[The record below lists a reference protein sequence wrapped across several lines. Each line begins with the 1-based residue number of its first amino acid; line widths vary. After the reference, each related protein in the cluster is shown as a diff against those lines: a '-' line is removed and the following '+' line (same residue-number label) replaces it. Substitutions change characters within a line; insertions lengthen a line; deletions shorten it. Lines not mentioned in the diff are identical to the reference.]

1 MIDRLSRI
9 LFRFRYLVWMIVLPL
24 IALSWLFVPAVE
36 FDQTIEGFF
45 PHDHPALL
53 SYEKTKRA
61 FGGDQIV
68 FVAYDD
74 PGLWTPAGM
83 ERVRTL
89 ADRISEEVPGVERV
103 DAIDQMPVPWLVDDA
118 VAAVS
123 SNSFSFSGLIRM
135 AAGRANVAMLV
146 KSVEDDPEGQA
157 SIRRRISSHPLFNGL
172 LVDGEGQMTAILV
185 RLDASA
191 EADRRPAVLT
201 LRNIADE
208 FARQQKLERV
218 AVAGPPVL
226 VVDGFVSLDRDNQ
239 TLGVVAMI
247 LMTITMLIAV
257 RNPAWA
263 LLSLIAGW
271 ATWEVTRIF
280 ITIFHLKLTLSA
292 GPIVAQTVV
301 LCMPAAS
308 HLAVRFF
315 SILHQGTGRAE
326 TAHQTLTVMFAPVA
340 WCAIASA
347 SGYLATWAAT
357 TVQPVAQLGITMFA
371 CNLLAGALV
380 WALSAGAMT
389 MRMRRRPNDGAAMEQ
404 GTAAV
409 AEGVG
414 RMTGWVLTHPGAT
427 LAMFLTPVLI
437 ATAGVVWIQFESNY
451 INIHKPRSRVARD
464 YRFIESRMGGIGL
477 VELISPAPEKI
488 SAEWLDDLGQVTA
501 RMRAENP
508 VMVAG
513 IVSLADLLS
522 APPGDDA
529 AVRETIVSTKID
541 ALSTPKYEHFLNNL
555 WSRKEGGDGEQVRIL
570 IRIQESAQPELKEE
584 CFAKLLAISQQSK
597 LSDKTFITGL
607 SHLMT
612 QITHAVV
619 STSFYS
625 TICSGVMSLL
635 MLWMALRNLPLAVL
649 AFAPTLLAVGLVLGI
664 MGWLGLKIDMSTALV
679 AGVAIGLSVDDAVHC
694 LLRWKQELRAGRAS
708 DEALKVAY
716 AGSGPGVV
724 LSSSAV
730 SLGFLA
736 MLYSEFVPMSSF
748 GWLVA
753 VATAGGSL
761 GNLVVIPAILA
772 LFTRRTGAS
781 VAQGTVRHVV

>member
-1 MIDRLSRI
+1 MIDWLSRVV
-9 LFRFRYLVWMIVLPL
+9 FRFRYAVWAVVIPL
-24 IALSWLFVPAVE
+24 IALSWIFVPPVD

-53 SYEKTKRA
+53 SYDKSKQA

-74 PGLWTPAGM
+74 DQLWTPEGM
-83 ERVRTL
+83 DRVRLL
-89 ADRISEEVPGVERV
+89 ADRISEQVPGVERV
-103 DAIDQMPVPWLVDDA
+103 DAVDQMPVPWLVDEA
-118 VAAVS
+118 VAALAS
-123 SNSFSFSGLIRM
+123 ESFSWFGLIRM
-135 AAGRANVAMLV
+135 VSGRVPVSMVVRSVA
-146 KSVEDDPEGQA
+146 DDPEAQA
-157 SIRRRISSHPLFNGL
+157 KLRQRISAHPLFNGL
-172 LVDGEGQMTAILV
+172 LVDGTGKTTAVIV
-185 RLDASA
+185 RLNAA
-191 EADRRPAVLT
+191 LEADRRPAVIA
-201 LRNIADE
+201 LRKVADA
-208 FARQQKLERV
+208 FAIEQKLERV

-247 LMTITMLIAV
+247 LMTITMLVAV

-271 ATWEVTRIF
+271 ATWEITRIF

-292 GPIVAQTVV
+292 GPIIAQTVV

-315 SILHQGTGRAE
+315 SILHQGAKRADA
-326 TAHQTLTVMFAPVA
+326 AHSTLTVMFTPVA

-347 SGYLATWAAT
+347 SGYFATWVAT

-371 CNLLAGALV
+371 CNLVAGALV
-380 WALSAGAMT
+380 WALAAGAMT
-389 MRMRRRPNDGAAMEQ
+389 IRFRRGPAEAASVEQ

-414 RMTGWVLTHPGAT
+414 RLTGWVLTHPGIT
-427 LAMFLTPVLI
+427 LSLFLTPVLV
-437 ATAGVVWIQFESNY
+437 ATLGVIWIQFESNY

-477 VELISPAPEKI
+477 VELISPAPEKMTPD
-488 SAEWLDDLGQVTA
+488 WLDEVGRITA
-501 RMRAENP
+501 KMKQDNP
-508 VMVAG
+508 KMVSG

-522 APPGDDA
+522 VPPGVEA
-529 AVRETIVSTKID
+529 SEREAIVSTKIRI
-541 ALSTPKYEHFLNNL
+541 LSQPRYAEFLDNL
-555 WSRKEGGDGEQVRIL
+555 WSRNEEDPSHDLVRIL
-570 IRIQESAQPELKEE
+570 VRIQESAQPELKEE
-584 CFAKLLAISQQSK
+584 CFANLLATTQNE

-619 STSFYS
+619 STSFRA
-625 TICSGVMSLL
+625 TIWSAIMSVA
-635 MLWMALRNLPLAVL
+635 MLWLALRSFPLAVL

-694 LLRWKQELRAGRAS
+694 LLRWKQELRAGRPS

-772 LFTRRTGAS
+772 LVTRRT
-781 VAQGTVRHVV
+781 R

>member
-9 LFRFRYLVWMIVLPL
+9 LFRFRYAVWLVVVPL
-24 IALSWLFVPAVE
+24 IGLSWLLVPPVE

-45 PHDHPALL
+45 PDDHPALL
-53 SYEKTKRA
+53 SYDKTKLA

-74 PGLWTPAGM
+74 PQLWTPGGM
-83 ERVRTL
+83 DRVRIL
-89 ADRISEEVPGVERV
+89 ADRISGEVPGVERV
-103 DAIDQMPVPWLVDDA
+103 DAVDQMPVPWLVDEA
-118 VAAVS
+118 VAAIT
-123 SNSFSFSGLIRM
+123 SNAFSWVGLMRM
-135 AAGRANVAMLV
+135 AVGRANVSMVVRSAA
-146 KSVEDDPEGQA
+146 DDPEELA
-157 SIRRRISSHPLFNGL
+157 RIRQRISAHPLFNGL
-172 LVDGEGQMTAILV
+172 LVDGSGQTTAIIV
-185 RLDASA
+185 RLNASA
-191 EADRRPAVLT
+191 ETDRRPAVIA
-201 LRNIADE
+201 LRRIADE
-208 FARQQKLERV
+208 FAEQQKLERV

-247 LMTITMLIAV
+247 LMTVTMLIAV

-271 ATWEVTRIF
+271 ATWEITRIF

-292 GPIVAQTVV
+292 GPIIAQTVV

-315 SILHQGTGRAE
+315 SILHAGGNRRD
-326 TAHQTLTVMFAPVA
+326 TAHATLTVMFAPVA

-347 SGYLATWAAT
+347 IGYLATWAAT
-357 TVQPVAQLGITMFA
+357 TVKPVAQLGITMFA
-371 CNLLAGALV
+371 CNLVAGALV

-389 MRMRRRPNDGAAMEQ
+389 MRLRRGNGGAESVER

-414 RMTGWVLTHPGAT
+414 RMTGWVLTHPGTT
-427 LAMFLTPVLI
+427 LSLFLTPVLL
-437 ATAGVVWIQFESNY
+437 ATAGIVWIQFESNY
-451 INIHKPRSRVARD
+451 INIHKPWSRVARD
-464 YRFIESRMGGIGL
+464 YRYIESRMGGIGL
-477 VELISPAPEKI
+477 VELISPAPEKMTP
-488 SAEWLDDLGQVTA
+488 EWLDKVGQVTA
-501 RMRAENP
+501 KMREENP
-508 VMVAG
+508 QMVSG

-522 APPGDDA
+522 VPPGADKDERERIVA
-529 AVRETIVSTKID
+529 MKVRI
-541 ALSTPKYEHFLNNL
+541 LGQPKYAHFLNNL
-555 WSRKEGGDGEQVRIL
+555 WKRHGGNDSGGDLVRIL

-584 CFAKLLAISQQSK
+584 CFAKLLAVSRGE
-597 LSDKTFITGL
+597 LSEKTFITGL

-619 STSFYS
+619 NTAFRA
-625 TICSGVMSLL
+625 TIWSAVMSLA
-635 MLWMALRNLPLAVL
+635 MLWLALRHLPLAML

-664 MGWLGLKIDMSTALV
+664 MGWMGVKVDMSTALV

-694 LLRWKQELRAGRAS
+694 LLRWKQELRAGRTS
-708 DEALKVAY
+708 DDALKVAY

-736 MLYSEFVPMSSF
+736 MLFSEFVPMSSF

-772 LFTRRTGAS
+772 LVTRRT
-781 VAQGTVRHVV
+781 R

>member
-1 MIDRLSRI
+1 MIDRLARN
-9 LFRFRYLVWMIVLPL
+9 LFRFRYAVWAVVIPLIVL
-24 IALSWLFVPAVE
+24 SWIFVPPVE

-45 PHDHPALL
+45 PPDHPALT
-53 SYEKTKRA
+53 SYERTKHE

-74 PGLWTPAGM
+74 EQLWTNAGM
-83 ERVRTL
+83 ERVRLL
-89 ADRISEEVPGVERV
+89 ANRLEEGVPSVERV
-103 DAIDQMPVPWLVDDA
+103 DAVDQMPVPWMVDDA
-118 VAAVS
+118 VAAATATR
-123 SNSFSFSGLIRM
+123 FSWMGLIKM
-135 AAGRANVAMLV
+135 VGGRATVSTVV
-146 KSVEDDPEGQA
+146 KSLADDPEELTTFRQ
-157 SIRRRISSHPLFNGL
+157 RIAAHPLFNGL
-172 LVDGEGQMTAILV
+172 LVDGTGKTTAILV
-185 RLDASA
+185 RLDAKA
-191 EADRRPAVLT
+191 EDQRRPAVLA
-201 LRNIADE
+201 LRRIADE
-208 FARQQKLERV
+208 FAKEQKLDHV

-239 TLGVVAMI
+239 TLGVVAVV
-247 LMTITMLIAV
+247 LMAITMLIAV

-263 LLSLIAGW
+263 ILSIVAGW
-271 ATWEVTRIF
+271 ATWELTRIF

-315 SILHQGTGRAE
+315 SILHTGMKRPDA
-326 TAHQTLTVMFAPVA
+326 AHQALTVMFTPVA

-347 SGYLATWAAT
+347 TGYLATWAAT

-371 CNLLAGALV
+371 CNLIAGALV

-389 MRMRRRPNDGAAMEQ
+389 FRIRRGPAEAASVEQ

-414 RMTGWVLTHPGAT
+414 RMTGWVLAHPAT
-427 LAMFLTPVLI
+427 TLVLFLSPVLL
-437 ATAGVVWIQFESNY
+437 ATVGIVWIQFESNY
-451 INIHKPRSRVARD
+451 INIHKPRSRIARD
-464 YRFIESRMGGIGL
+464 YRFIEGRMGGIGL
-477 VELISPAPEKI
+477 VELISPAPGKMTP
-488 SAEWLDDLGQVTA
+488 EWLDQVGKLTA

-508 VMVAG
+508 DMVSG
-513 IVSLADLLS
+513 VVSLADLLS
-522 APPGDDA
+522 VPAGVEPQD
-529 AVRETIVSTKID
+529 RERIVDTKIQI
-541 ALSTPKYEHFLNNL
+541 LEQPKYAHFVNNL
-555 WSRKEGGDGEQVRIL
+555 WRRHEDDPSADLVRIL
-570 IRIQESAQPELKEE
+570 VRIQESAQPERKEE
-584 CFAKLLAISQQSK
+584 CFHKLLSLTQQE
-597 LSDKTFITGL
+597 LSDQTFITGL

-619 STSFYS
+619 TTSFRA
-625 TICSGVMSLL
+625 TIWSGLMSLG
-635 MLWMALRNLPLAVL
+635 MLWLALRRLPLAIL

-664 MGWLGLKIDMSTALV
+664 MGWIGLKIDMSTALV

-694 LLRWKQELRAGRAS
+694 LIRWKQELKAGRPS

-772 LFTRRTGAS
+772 LLNRRTK
-781 VAQGTVRHVV
+781 

>member
-1 MIDRLSRI
+1 MIDRLSRL
-9 LFRFRYLVWMIVLPL
+9 LFRFRYAVWGIVVPL
-24 IALSWLFVPAVE
+24 IALSWIFVPPVE

-61 FGGDQIV
+61 FGGDQII

-74 PGLWTPAGM
+74 DQLWTPEGM
-83 ERVRTL
+83 DRVRLL
-89 ADRISEEVPGVERV
+89 ADRIAEQVPSVERV

-118 VAAVS
+118 VSAMSS
-123 SNSFSFSGLIRM
+123 SNAFSVLGIFKM
-135 AAGRANVAMLV
+135 VAGRVPVSMAV
-146 KSVEDDPEGQA
+146 KSVADNPEDQA
-157 SIRRRISSHPLFNGL
+157 ELRKRLSAHPLFNGL
-172 LVDGEGQMTAILV
+172 LVDGTGRTTAILV
-185 RLDASA
+185 RLDAKA
-191 EADRRPAVLT
+191 EAERRPAVIA
-201 LRNIADE
+201 LRRVADE
-208 FARQQKLERV
+208 FAKEQKIEHV

-226 VVDGFVSLDRDNQ
+226 VVDGFISLDRDNQ

-247 LMTITMLIAV
+247 LMTITMLFAV
-257 RNPAWA
+257 RNPFWA

-271 ATWEVTRIF
+271 ATWEITRIF

-292 GPIVAQTVV
+292 GPIIAQTVV

-315 SILHQGTGRAE
+315 SILHQGVKRAE
-326 TAHQTLTVMFAPVA
+326 TAHATLTIMFAPVA

-347 SGYLATWAAT
+347 SGYLATWVAT

-371 CNLLAGALV
+371 CNLMAGALV

-389 MRMRRRPNDGAAMEQ
+389 MRFRPDNGGNASVEH

-414 RMTGWVLTHPGAT
+414 RMTGWVLNHPGTT
-427 LAMFLTPVLI
+427 LTLFLTPVLI
-437 ATAGVVWIQFESNY
+437 ATVGSVWIQFESNY
-451 INIHKPRSRVARD
+451 INVHKPRSRVARD

-477 VELISPAPEKI
+477 VELISPAPPRM
-488 SAEWLDDLGQVTA
+488 SPEWLENLGKVTA
-501 RMRAENP
+501 EMKASNP
-508 VMVAG
+508 KMVSG
-513 IVSLADLLS
+513 IVSLADLLNVPAS
-522 APPGDDA
+522 ATAD
-529 AVRETIVSTKID
+529 EQEEIVSTKIRI
-541 ALSTPKYEHFLNNL
+541 LSQARYAHFLNNL
-555 WSRKEGGDGEQVRIL
+555 WSRNEEDNSGDQVRIL
-570 IRIQESAQPELKEE
+570 VRIQESAQPELKEE
-584 CFAKLLAISQQSK
+584 CFANLLETSRREISDQ
-597 LSDKTFITGL
+597 TFITGL

-619 STSFYS
+619 TTSFHA
-625 TICSGVMSLL
+625 TIWSGVMSLV
-635 MLWMALRNLPLAVL
+635 MLWLALRNLPLAIL

-664 MGWLGLKIDMSTALV
+664 MGWMGLKIDMSTALV

-694 LLRWKQELRAGRAS
+694 LLRWKQELRAGRGS
-708 DEALKVAY
+708 DEALKIAY

-753 VATAGGSL
+753 VATAGGSA

-772 LFTRRTGAS
+772 LVTRRRA
-781 VAQGTVRHVV
+781 